1 MQDARSKITQMD
13 TGTKYRHA
21 LLTGVG
27 LVVRLFLGTAGVPME
42 RSFFPEG
49 TLLEESRSIA
59 PFR

>member
-1 MQDARSKITQMD
+1 MQDARSKITQMK
-13 TGTKYRHA
+13 TGTKYRYA
-21 LLTGVG
+21 LITGVG
-27 LVVRLFLGTAGVPME
+27 LVASLFLSTAGVPME

>member
-1 MQDARSKITQMD
+1 MD

>member
-21 LLTGVG
+21 LLAGVG

-59 PFR
+59 PFQ